1 MTVHPGS
8 QSPGALAT
16 DDPSA
21 PDAARERRRGRAA
34 GGAVARRSPGQRRG
48 LALAL
53 VGALVGGLVGLVV
66 SLGNP
71 EEPTAVTRLSFV
83 QDPPLPGEQAS
94 TSPDAVDRFVQTQI
108 LILTGA
114 DIRDTVAE
122 ALGLGD
128 ELTLAAQQVGATDIV
143 ELQVQAATLDA
154 AREASTAVIEEYE
167 QQRRDAVTAQFDALL
182 AGIEAELADLQVRL
196 GRDDDSVLATATA
209 TEYSRL
215 LASRSELVLQRSGE
229 QDFVQAVGSP
239 RAATVGGTGTVVQ
252 AVLLGLLL
260 GAVVGVALAL
270 IVQRTRPE

>member
-167 QQRRDAVTAQFDALL
+167 QQRREAVTAQFDALL
-182 AGIEAELADLQVRL
+182 AGIEAELADLQGRL
-196 GRDDDSVLATATA
+196 GRDDSVLATATA

>member
-1 MTVHPGS
+1 M
-8 QSPGALAT
+8 
-16 DDPSA
+16 
-21 PDAARERRRGRAA
+21 
-34 GGAVARRSPGQRRG
+34 ARRSPGQRRG

-167 QQRRDAVTAQFDALL
+167 QQRREAVTAQFDALL
-182 AGIEAELADLQVRL
+182 AGIEAELADLQGRL
-196 GRDDDSVLATATA
+196 GRDDSVLATATA

>member
-182 AGIEAELADLQVRL
+182 AGIEAELADLQGRL
-196 GRDDDSVLATATA
+196 GRDDSVLATATA

-239 RAATVGGTGTVVQ
+239 RAATVGGAGTVVQ